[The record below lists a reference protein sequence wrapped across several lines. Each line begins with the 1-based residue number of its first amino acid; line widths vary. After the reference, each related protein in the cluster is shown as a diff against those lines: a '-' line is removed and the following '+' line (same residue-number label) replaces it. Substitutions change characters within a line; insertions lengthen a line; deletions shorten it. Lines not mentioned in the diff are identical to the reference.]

1 MKHNMILSASGWRKV
16 FALSGDEQDK
26 SPLISEE
33 DKALSVIAANVFC
46 EYLKNKSGQ
55 ENPVIAIGYDTR
67 PTGLSIAGA
76 MLHALVAQNAIIQF

>member
-26 SPLISEE
+26 NPLISEE

-46 EYLKNKSGQ
+46 EYLKNFALTIIKDLMKRLK
-55 ENPVIAIGYDTR
+55 ENI
-67 PTGLSIAGA
+67 L
-76 MLHALVAQNAIIQF
+76 Q